1 MDTVPADMAVAVQLL
16 RAWEE
21 LLARDTLGQEVAY
34 RIGKLADRA
43 EPIRNKAFLK
53 TGKGQEMTRR
63 CLEMTQ
69 SLRAALARGGEV
81 PWAALTDLETLFDDL
96 LRTAYAFR
104 VRAG

>member
-1 MDTVPADMAVAVQLL
+1 VGSATKDRTAAGKLV

-21 LLARDTLGQEVAY
+21 MLARDALVEEVAY

-53 TGKGQEMTRR
+53 TGKGQEMTFR
-63 CLEMTQ
+63 CLEMTRAF
-69 SLRAALARGGEV
+69 RAALARGGEA
-81 PWAALTDLETLFDDL
+81 PWVALTELEVLFDEL

>member
-1 MDTVPADMAVAVQLL
+1 MGSAARERTAAGKLV

-21 LLARDTLGQEVAY
+21 MLAGNALGEEVAY

-53 TGKGQEMTRR
+53 TGKGQEMSLR

-69 SLRAALARGGEV
+69 AFRATTARGGEV
-81 PWAALTDLETLFDDL
+81 PWAALTELEVLFDEL